1 MPRRLRPT
9 AFSAALRDLRH
20 QRGMTMRV
28 VADLA
33 GPTVTSLQ
41 SYETGHRLPE
51 PETVAEIAKIL
62 RTDLTPLLRL
72 WLRAR
77 VGDHLADLILGG

>member
-1 MPRRLRPT
+1 MPRHLRPT
-9 AFSAALRDLRH
+9 AFSATLRELRH

-41 SYETGHRLPE
+41 SYETGYRLPE
-51 PETVAEIAKIL
+51 PETVAAIATVL
-62 RTDLTPLLRL
+62 RVNPAHLLRL